1 MFIFVRQKWT
11 KSLCIDEKTEQL
23 RVYPTSV
30 GADMRTEPLDIRA
43 YFLIAPSFVSLLPQL
58 ISARLCFLVPLLS
71 TSLFHILGVSLVNSI
86 KPDFKIQS
94 DTPSLN
100 LGA

>member
-11 KSLCIDEKTEQL
+11 KPLCIDEKTEQL

-58 ISARLCFLVPLLS
+58 ILPQFLDTWKTLQ
-71 TSLFHILGVSLVNSI
+71 TSLGGVISKLFI
-86 KPDFKIQS
+86 D
-94 DTPSLN
+94 
-100 LGA
+100 